1 MSQYKSP
8 AHEMSQT
15 TPTQFWNDSCSV
27 SEIKYALEHGA
38 VGATTNPVIVGQVLQ
53 NELENYRSD
62 IKRLIA
68 ENPKATED
76 EITWLVN
83 EFMAVKAAKLL
94 EPVYDKYN
102 GKAGC
107 ISIQTN
113 TKFYRDADRIVGQAV
128 YFNTLAKNLMVKM
141 PVTEA
146 GVIAIEESTYRGV
159 TVNATVSFTVAQA
172 VAAAEAIEHGL
183 IRREKE
189 GHDISHTQPMVT
201 IMIGRVEDWLRI
213 IKDEQKLNLSEEAI
227 RYSGVAVLK
236 NAYKIFEAKGYR
248 ARLLTAAY
256 RSPLHW
262 TEFFGGKVS
271 MTMPHK
277 WVKQFVE
284 SDVKVENR
292 MNIPVAPNLMEELL
306 KVGEFRKAYEP
317 DGLNLSEFTDFGAT
331 KRTLVQ
337 FLEGYDSAVAVIRD
351 IMVNG

>member
-1 MSQYKSP
+1 
-8 AHEMSQT
+8 MSQT